1 MFPYALLA
9 ASDELV
15 GCFKTSY
22 GFYEGYGTVKLRS
35 QQSLRAWPGDK
46 GLSSTSPSAFQEG
59 GQLALVSDCL
69 LLLGDEMQG
78 H

>member
-46 GLSSTSPSAFQEG
+46 SFPLPVLPLFKKVGSWR
-59 GQLALVSDCL
+59 
-69 LLLGDEMQG
+69 
-78 H
+78 